1 MRAFQHFVM
10 MLLLLAGSVATA
22 QQLLTIR
29 ITQGADNPV
38 SIAIVP
44 FEWTGFGAL
53 PENVTGVVNSDLGN
67 SGIFAP
73 IAEANMLS
81 QPHQQSEVFFRDWNL
96 LGAQYLL
103 IGRIMQSPNS
113 DLMQVQYE
121 LFDVNRQARMVG
133 EVISGTQTQLRDI
146 AHQISDVIY
155 EQVTGVRGAFSTKLL
170 YITSQRV
177 NETLTNYQLNMADAD
192 GARAQVLLESQQ
204 PIMSPAWSPD
214 ATQIAYSSFE
224 SGRPAIFIQTLATG
238 EREQL
243 TNFPMQNASP
253 VWSPDGTRMAMVLS
267 KDGDANVYVMDLR
280 TKDLRKVT
288 THFAADVEPSWTP
301 DGQAL
306 IYTSE
311 QAGNNRPQ
319 IYRVD
324 LNSGFSERVTFEG
337 IYNSKAKLLD
347 DGQNLVV
354 VHRYDNADDF
364 HISIMNLERST
375 IRILTD
381 TALDES
387 PTIAPNASMIMYASK
402 ENGRG
407 VLNAVSIDGRVKF
420 QLPVTSG
427 DVREPAWSPFL
438 D

>member
-1 MRAFQHFVM
+1 MRNFQRFVA
-10 MLLLLAGSVATA
+10 MLLLMAASLVQA

-29 ITQGADNPV
+29 ITQGADDPV
-38 SIAIVP
+38 RIAIVP

-53 PENVTGVVNSDLGN
+53 PESITDIVNNDLRN

-73 IAEANMLS
+73 LEERNFLG
-81 QPHQQSEVFFRDWNL
+81 QPHQQSEVFFRDWNV

-133 EVISGTQTQLRDI
+133 EVISGTQGQLRDI
-146 AHQISDVIY
+146 AHQISDVVY
-155 EQVTGVRGAFSTKLL
+155 EQVTGIRGAFSTKLL
-170 YITSQRV
+170 YITSQRASDTV
-177 NETLTNYQLNMADAD
+177 TNYQLNMSDAD

-204 PIMSPAWSPD
+204 PIMSPTWSPD
-214 ATQIAYSSFE
+214 ATQISYSSFE
-224 SGRPAIFIQTLATG
+224 SGRPAIFVQTLATG
-238 EREQL
+238 ERIQL
-243 TNFPMQNASP
+243 TDFPMQNASP

-267 KDGDANVYVMDLR
+267 KDGNADVYVMDLR
-280 TKDLRKVT
+280 TRELRKVT
-288 THFAADVEPSWTP
+288 THFAAEVEPSWTP
-301 DGQAL
+301 DGRSL
-306 IYTSE
+306 LYTSE
-311 QAGNNRPQ
+311 QSGNNRPQ

-324 LNSGFSERVTFEG
+324 LDTNFSERITFEG
-337 IYNSKAKLLD
+337 IYNSKARMLE
-347 DGQNLVV
+347 DGQNIVL
-354 VHRYDNADDF
+354 VHRYDTSDDF
-364 HISIMNLERST
+364 HIAIMNLERGT
-375 IRILTD
+375 IRTLTN

-420 QLPVTSG
+420 QLPVASG
-427 DVREPAWSPFL
+427 DVREPSWSPFL

>member
-1 MRAFQHFVM
+1 MRALPRIVM
-10 MLLLLAGSVATA
+10 VLLLLTSQLVQA
-22 QQLLTIR
+22 QLTIR
-29 ITQGADNPV
+29 ITQGESDPV
-38 SIAIVP
+38 RIAIVP
-44 FEWTGFGAL
+44 FEWAGFGAL
-53 PENVTGVVNSDLGN
+53 PENVTDIVNSDLRN
-67 SGIFAP
+67 SGMFAP
-73 IAEANMLS
+73 LEEGNMLS
-81 QPHQQSEVFFRDWNL
+81 QPHQQSEVFFRDWTL

-113 DLMQVQYE
+113 ELMQVQYE

-146 AHQISDVIY
+146 AHQISDVVY
-155 EQVTGVRGAFSTKLL
+155 EQVTGIRGVFSTKLL

-177 NETLTNYQLNMADAD
+177 SDTVTNYQLNMSDAD
-192 GARAQVLLESQQ
+192 GARPQVLLESQQ
-204 PIMSPAWSPD
+204 PIMSPTWSPD
-214 ATQIAYSSFE
+214 ARQIAYSSFE

-267 KDGDANVYVMDLR
+267 KDGNADIYVMDLR
-280 TKDLRKVT
+280 TRELRKVT

-311 QAGNNRPQ
+311 QSGDNRPQ

-324 LNSGFSERVTFEG
+324 VNTNWSERITFEG
-337 IYNSKAKLLD
+337 IYNSKAKMLD
-347 DGQNLVV
+347 DGQNLVL
-354 VHRYDNADDF
+354 VHRYDQSDDF
-364 HISIMNLERST
+364 HIAVMNLERGT
-375 IRILTD
+375 IDTLTD
-381 TALDES
+381 TPLDES
-387 PTIAPNASMIMYASK
+387 PTIAPNASLIMYASK
-402 ENGRG
+402 EGGRG
-407 VLNAVSIDGRVKF
+407 VLNAVSINGRVKF
-420 QLPVTSG
+420 QLPVASG

>member
-1 MRAFQHFVM
+1 MRTFQRVVM
-10 MLLLLAGSVATA
+10 LFLVLAGPLVQA
-22 QQLLTIR
+22 QQLLTIQ
-29 ITQGADNPV
+29 ITQGADDPV

-44 FEWTGFGAL
+44 FEWTGFGVL
-53 PENVTGVVNSDLGN
+53 PESVTDVVNSDLRN

-73 IAEANMLS
+73 IEEQNLLS
-81 QPHQQSEVFFRDWNL
+81 QPHQQSEVFFRDWSI
-96 LGAQYLL
+96 LGADYLL

-146 AHQISDVIY
+146 AHQISDVVY
-155 EQVTGVRGAFSTKLL
+155 QQVTGVRGAFSTKLL
-170 YITSQRV
+170 YITSQRISDA
-177 NETLTNYQLNMADAD
+177 LTNYQLNLADAD
-192 GARAQVLLESQQ
+192 GARAQVLLESPQ
-204 PIMSPAWSPD
+204 PIMSPTWSPD
-214 ATQIAYSSFE
+214 AKQIAYSSFE
-224 SGRPAIFIQTLATG
+224 SGRPAIFVQTLATG
-238 EREQL
+238 ERTQL
-243 TNFPMQNASP
+243 TDFPMQNASP

-267 KDGDANVYVMDLR
+267 KDGNADVYVMDLR
-280 TKDLRKVT
+280 TNELRKVT
-288 THFAADVEPSWTP
+288 THFAAEVEPSWTP
-301 DGQAL
+301 DGQSL

-311 QAGNNRPQ
+311 QSGNNRPQ

-324 LNSGFSERVTFEG
+324 LNTNWSERVTFEG
-337 IYNSKAKLLD
+337 IYNSKAKMLE
-347 DGQNLVV
+347 DGQNLVL
-354 VHRYDNADDF
+354 VHRYDTTDDF
-364 HISIMNLERST
+364 HIAIMNLERGT
-375 IRILTD
+375 IDTLTD

-407 VLNAVSIDGRVKF
+407 VLNAVSIDGKVKF
-420 QLPVTSG
+420 QLPVTQG

>member
-1 MRAFQHFVM
+1 MRTFQRIFVS
-10 MLLLLAGSVATA
+10 LLLLVAPLVQA

-29 ITQGADNPV
+29 ITKGADDPAR
-38 SIAIVP
+38 IAIVP
-44 FEWTGFGAL
+44 FEWTGFGVL
-53 PENVTGVVNSDLGN
+53 PESITDIVNSDLRN

-73 IAEANMLS
+73 LEEGNMLS
-81 QPHQQSEVFFRDWNL
+81 QPHQQSEVFFRDWDF

-121 LFDVNRQARMVG
+121 LFDVKRQARMVG
-133 EVISGTQTQLRDI
+133 EVISGTQVQLRDI
-146 AHQISDVIY
+146 AHQISDVVY

-177 NETLTNYQLNMADAD
+177 NDTLTNYQLNMSDVD

-204 PIMSPAWSPD
+204 PIMSPTWSPD

-238 EREQL
+238 ERQQI
-243 TNFPMQNASP
+243 TDFPMQNASP

-280 TKDLRKVT
+280 TKELRKVT
-288 THFAADVEPSWTP
+288 THFAAEVEPSWTP
-301 DGQAL
+301 DGQSL

-311 QAGNNRPQ
+311 QSGNNRPQ

-324 LNSGFSERVTFEG
+324 LATGWSERITFEG
-337 IYNSKAKLLD
+337 IYNSKAKMLD
-347 DGQNLVV
+347 DGQNLVL
-354 VHRYDNADDF
+354 VHRYDSSDEY
-364 HISIMNLERST
+364 HIAIMNLERGT
-375 IRILTD
+375 IDTLTD

-402 ENGRG
+402 EDGRG